1 VTVAAHQFWA
11 GEAPFLYW
19 AAVVERIVE
28 FLRPYMDPPW
38 GYIIVFCATFLE
50 NSIGAGV
57 IVPGETIVIIGGVY
71 AGLGDLWLPGVAT
84 VAVVGAILGDNLGYW
99 IGRRFGRGFLQRHG
113 RKLFV
118 TPERLVSAERYY
130 HKHGG
135 KTVFIGRFIP
145 VVRSVGFIVAGV
157 SQMPWKRFLG
167 YDIAGALI
175 WGVGHTLIGYALGES
190 YQRLERYATPF
201 GIALLAILLLVIGGS
216 KFLAARRRVKEG
228 LEEIESELEH
238 EQEA

>member
-1 VTVAAHQFWA
+1 
-11 GEAPFLYW
+11 
-19 AAVVERIVE
+19 
-28 FLRPYMDPPW
+28 
-38 GYIIVFCATFLE
+38 
-50 NSIGAGV
+50 
-57 IVPGETIVIIGGVY
+57 
-71 AGLGDLWLPGVAT
+71 
-84 VAVVGAILGDNLGYW
+84 
-99 IGRRFGRGFLQRHG
+99 
-113 RKLFV
+113 
-118 TPERLVSAERYY
+118 
-130 HKHGG
+130 
-135 KTVFIGRFIP
+135 
-145 VVRSVGFIVAGV
+145 VRSVGFIVAGV

-216 KFLAARRRVKEG
+216 KFLAARRKVKEG